1 MIISLAQEKG
11 GSGKTT
17 IAINLA
23 IACSKRGFDV
33 LFVDADPSQN
43 ATFFFSIRAENEGIE
58 NEKITCISKTGDIK
72 KDVLAMSNKYDVVI
86 IDTGGRDSHEAR
98 TSMLIADFVIM
109 PISPSQFDIW
119 SLEKMFRIYREAKD
133 FNVKLEA
140 FVLRSRVSP
149 NPVIKEGAELT
160 EFLKDELDK
169 DIVMFESTIFD
180 RIAYRKVVKD
190 GRSVYELDENDKAR
204 IDFEA
209 FYHELNER
217 IQ

>member
-1 MIISLAQEKG
+1 MIITLCQEKG
-11 GSGKTT
+11 GAGKTT

-23 IACSKRGFDV
+23 IACAKHGFDV

-43 ATFFFSIRAENEGIE
+43 ATFFFSIRGENEGIE

-72 KDVLAMSNKYDVVI
+72 KDVLSMSNKYDVTI

-133 FNVKLEA
+133 FNVKLDC

-169 DIVMFESTIFD
+169 DIVMFESIIFD

-190 GRSVYELDENDKAR
+190 GRSVYELDASDKAK